1 MAIREHPDTG
11 TVLMCDFGGGFR
23 VPEMVK
29 RRPVVVISPK
39 IRNRPGLCTVVPL
52 STTAP
57 TPAMEYHC
65 QIDLDPPLPEKWVS
79 LGLWIKGDMICSV
92 SLDRLDFI
100 RTGKHDDGRRK
111 YYFHKLPRQTISG
124 IRGCILAGLGLSHL
138 TKHL

>member
-1 MAIREHPDTG
+1 
-11 TVLMCDFGGGFR
+11 MCDFGGGFR

-57 TPAMEYHC
+57 APRMAYHC
-65 QIDLDPPLPEKWVS
+65 QIEIEPPLPERFVS
-79 LGLWIKGDMICSV
+79 SGLWVKGDMICTV
-92 SLDRLDFI
+92 SLERLDFI
-100 RTGKHDDGRRK
+100 RTGKREDGSRK
-111 YYFHKLPRQTISG
+111 YYFHRLDRQTMSE
-124 IRGCILAGLGLSHL
+124 IRGRVLVGLGLSHL